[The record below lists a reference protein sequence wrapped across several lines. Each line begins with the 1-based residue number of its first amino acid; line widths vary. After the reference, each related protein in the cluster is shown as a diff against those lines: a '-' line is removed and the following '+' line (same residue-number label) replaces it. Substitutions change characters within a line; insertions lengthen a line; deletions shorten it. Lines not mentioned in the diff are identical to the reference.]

1 MANETEMLG
10 IESSETLVGR
20 FEEFV
25 PTEEGFG
32 TPFIDIDEWRD
43 SPRRHRFIHGGFE
56 DTHTLFS
63 LYLPPQQGFEG
74 RLLKHLEGGAGGHET
89 LLAYDIG
96 LITSW
101 MFDFAYNEFGAILME
116 SNQGHYHDE
125 GLGFHSDVVL
135 FGASAESARF
145 AKWLAP
151 RLYGAPVH
159 HAYVF
164 GASGGGHRSYQC
176 LIHRGDVFDGGV
188 PEVCGANPGIYWSVQ
203 GLAIELLGDKLLSVA
218 DHCEPGGGDPFEGL
232 TYDQREALGDLFRL
246 GYPVRAVNQLQTLAA
261 PFTLHNSREYNP
273 DYFND
278 FWTKQGYLGFDDP
291 DRLAKRRVHETVKVT
306 EVVSVEEVM
315 GANPAELQ
323 LLMAGAAPQ
332 ASAAVGLDIDDVGR
346 AYMSSM
352 RIKTGKAAGR
362 ELIAMVI
369 LPGGQIVPFLQT
381 SPELFDGVEP
391 GDEVEL
397 DNRDWLAF
405 THLYKHSVEWN
416 VPGLH
421 SPGSRVPVEYDS
433 FSIDGEPVHV
443 QTHEILYDLNELK
456 PFTSKMIVLA
466 CSLDCMIW
474 PTFMTP
480 LDRHIRSTLGDRV
493 DDTYRLWWIE
503 NATHGPPEFM
513 GAMGIT
519 KEMDP
524 RVWRTRLVDYSPPA
538 AQALLDVRD
547 WVENGVAPP
556 PDTRYR
562 LSQSHQL
569 ELPSDATE
577 RGGIQPVVVLTV
589 NGGERADV
597 KVNEPVH
604 FVGEASVPIR
614 GGQIT
619 RAEIDFRSD
628 DSWPYQAQM
637 PDGAIDHI
645 EVGTDHKF
653 EEPGVYFPSFRVST
667 LRNGRSET
675 ALCIQNL
682 ARVRV
687 VVTN

>member
-1 MANETEMLG
+1 MASTSEKLG
-10 IESSETLVGR
+10 IDSSETLVGR

-25 PTEEGFG
+25 PTEDGFG
-32 TPFIDIDEWRD
+32 TAFIDIDEWRD

-56 DTHTLFS
+56 NTHTLFS
-63 LYLPPQQGFEG
+63 IYLPPREGFDG

-125 GLGFHSDVVL
+125 GIGFHNDVVL

-151 RLYGAPVH
+151 RLYGSDVH

-203 GLAIELLGDKLLSVA
+203 GLAIEVLGDQLPMVA
-218 DHCEPGGGDPFEGL
+218 DRCEPGGGDPFEGL
-232 TYDQREALGDLFRL
+232 TYDQREALADLFRM
-246 GYPVRAVNQLQTLAA
+246 GYPIRAVNQLQTLAA
-261 PFTLHNSREYNP
+261 PFTLYNSLEYNP
-273 DYFND
+273 EYFED
-278 FWTKQGYLGFDDP
+278 FWTKRGYLGFDDP
-291 DRLAKRRVHETVKVT
+291 ERLARRRVQQTARVT

-315 GANPAELQ
+315 GTNPAELQ

-332 ASAAVGLDIDDVGR
+332 ANAAVGLDIEDPHQ
-346 AYMSSM
+346 AYMSWM

-362 ELIAMVI
+362 ELVAMVI
-369 LPGGQIVPFLQT
+369 LPGGQIVPFLQK

-421 SPGSRVPVEYDS
+421 SANSRVPVEYES
-433 FSIDGEPVHV
+433 FSIEGTPVHV
-443 QTHEILYDLNELK
+443 QTHEIDYDLNQIK
-456 PFTSKMIVLA
+456 PFTSKMIVIA

-474 PTFMTP
+474 PTFMSP
-480 LDRHIRSTLGDRV
+480 LDRHIRSTLGDRAEE
-493 DDTYRLWWIE
+493 TYRLWWIE

-524 RVWRTRLVDYSPPA
+524 RVWRTRLVDYSAPA
-538 AQALLDVRD
+538 AQALLDVRA
-547 WVENGVAPP
+547 WVEDAVAPP
-556 PDTRYR
+556 PDTRYQ

-569 ELPSDATE
+569 ELPSDALE
-577 RGGIQPVVVLTV
+577 RGGIQPVVALAV
-589 NGGERADV
+589 NGNERADV

-604 FVGEASVPIR
+604 LTGEATVPPS
-614 GGQIT
+614 GGLII
-619 RAEIDFRSD
+619 RAELDFNSED
-628 DSWPYQAQM
+628 TWPYQETI
-637 PDGAIDHI
+637 PNGGADHVTVDT
-645 EVGTDHKF
+645 EHTFDR
-653 EEPGVYFPSFRVST
+653 PGVYFPSLRVSA
-667 LRNGRSET
+667 RRSSRCDT
-675 ALCIQNL
+675 ALPIQNL

-687 VVTN
+687 VVTE